1 MKTTT
6 KESTKIKILK
16 TAFSFYKK
24 PCLTHVSLGDIA
36 KKAGISKAAIFKH
49 FRNKEELLSQMEDH
63 FFSVVADF
71 ILSTYKNLADAI
83 WAKDVSIYR
92 IILRNSVKTF
102 FENPEYL
109 FYMLSLLAYAPKGNY
124 YLGEKLNHKLEERG
138 LSLCLI
144 GSSLG
149 VNYSTEQSQ
158 IFDISKHTAISYAFA
173 STFFFLSYHILNSE
187 NTEMPDQKEVLC
199 TFLADLL
206 DFGFYKPENRISTER
221 MKEIEKSAVIDFSK
235 IPEPNP
241 FFKALASIVNT
252 CGLPGVTIERLAKE
266 LGMAKSSLYTYSSS
280 KNEFIFNLLR
290 EELTSM
296 ISVLNQVCKNFK
308 NNVELSYAF
317 IYTATQY
324 FLNRKDVLVTFQW
337 IRMTGR
343 IFPDTKNLAEN
354 IIQNLDDDADSF
366 GLQENDTSS
375 FKMQKETFY
384 SWLSAVASSFVLQ
397 KNNHNLSDEQ
407 IFEIIRIC
415 FSYIQSGLTNCNS
428 NK

>member
-1 MKTTT
+1 
-6 KESTKIKILK
+6 
-16 TAFSFYKK
+16 
-24 PCLTHVSLGDIA
+24 
-36 KKAGISKAAIFKH
+36 
-49 FRNKEELLSQMEDH
+49 
-63 FFSVVADF
+63 
-71 ILSTYKNLADAI
+71 
-83 WAKDVSIYR
+83 
-92 IILRNSVKTF
+92 
-102 FENPEYL
+102 
-109 FYMLSLLAYAPKGNY
+109 
-124 YLGEKLNHKLEERG
+124 
-138 LSLCLI
+138 
-144 GSSLG
+144 
-149 VNYSTEQSQ
+149 
-158 IFDISKHTAISYAFA
+158 
-173 STFFFLSYHILNSE
+173 
-187 NTEMPDQKEVLC
+187 
-199 TFLADLL
+199 
-206 DFGFYKPENRISTER
+206 